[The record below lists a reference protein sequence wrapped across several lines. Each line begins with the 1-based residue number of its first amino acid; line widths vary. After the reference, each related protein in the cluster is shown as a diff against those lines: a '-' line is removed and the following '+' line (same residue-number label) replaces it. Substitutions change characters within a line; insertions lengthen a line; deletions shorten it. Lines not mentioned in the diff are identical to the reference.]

1 MSAFV
6 AFTIVREHERQ
17 IPVQRYVALVHAEAM
32 CLRCVCVVL
41 EALLAWLGVA
51 WRSSSVAFL
60 LVPLSPPPSF
70 PFLLFYFIY
79 LFIFPGVCSFYF
91 HWASGLS
98 ETGAIVGGWARGG
111 SWLGCGLVGLWVF
124 FRLGVYCDCSPLA
137 HGHLAS
143 TCDAVVK
150 PFIHIIHDD

>member
-1 MSAFV
+1 MP
-6 AFTIVREHERQ
+6 T
-17 IPVQRYVALVHAEAM
+17 L
-32 CLRCVCVVL
+32 CLRCTRSFVSV
-41 EALLAWLGVA
+41 AWRGVA

-70 PFLLFYFIY
+70 PFILFIY
-79 LFIFPGVCSFYF
+79 LFFPGVCSFYF

-124 FRLGVYCDCSPLA
+124 FRLGVYCGCSPLA

>member
-1 MSAFV
+1 MP
-6 AFTIVREHERQ
+6 T
-17 IPVQRYVALVHAEAM
+17 L
-32 CLRCVCVVL
+32 CLRCTRSFVS
-41 EALLAWLGVA
+41 VA
-51 WRSSSVAFL
+51 WRGVASSSVAFL

-70 PFLLFYFIY
+70 PFLSFYFILFIY
-79 LFIFPGVCSFYF
+79 LFFPGVCSFYF

-124 FRLGVYCDCSPLA
+124 FRLGVYCGCSPLA